1 MGDAILTPF
10 TVNPGKVTELHLNI
24 SQRNKVP
31 VSPSD
36 AKMRVASIAPELESF
51 RLVDANVQVAVMSSP
66 VKIAVGLLVKNNVPL
81 ASRSEYYWETKEKPN
96 KKQLRDM
103 EGYKHTL
110 FYKI

>member
-1 MGDAILTPF
+1 M
-10 TVNPGKVTELHLNI
+10 
-24 SQRNKVP
+24 
-31 VSPSD
+31 
-36 AKMRVASIAPELESF
+36 
-51 RLVDANVQVAVMSSP
+51 
-66 VKIAVGLLVKNNVPL
+66 VKNNVPL

>member
-51 RLVDANVQVAVMSSP
+51 RLVDANELSGTFGP
-66 VKIAVGLLVKNNVPL
+66 TGFYFNIAENRHFVPPIITNTIHQKSDSYL
-81 ASRSEYYWETKEKPN
+81 NR
-96 KKQLRDM
+96 
-103 EGYKHTL
+103 
-110 FYKI
+110 

>member
-36 AKMRVASIAPELESF
+36 AKMRVASIAPKLESF
-51 RLVDANVQVAVMSSP
+51 RLVDANELSGTFAQQGSTLISLKTGISSH
-66 VKIAVGLLVKNNVPL
+66 
-81 ASRSEYYWETKEKPN
+81 
-96 KKQLRDM
+96 QL
-103 EGYKHTL
+103 
-110 FYKI
+110 